1 MESGPFVLFVPIF
14 FLSVF
19 SRFFARAARS
29 IRLCSSDGRRTH
41 IRYTQHNRNN
51 RVGPGAG
58 DGEGGSLDDDDD
70 DDASKLA
77 TGLELHGILFWRLSE
92 MG

>member
-1 MESGPFVLFVPIF
+1 MESGPLCSFRSHLFPF
-14 FLSVF
+14 RFLS
-19 SRFFARAARS
+19 FFARAARS

-58 DGEGGSLDDDDD
+58 DGEGGVLDDD